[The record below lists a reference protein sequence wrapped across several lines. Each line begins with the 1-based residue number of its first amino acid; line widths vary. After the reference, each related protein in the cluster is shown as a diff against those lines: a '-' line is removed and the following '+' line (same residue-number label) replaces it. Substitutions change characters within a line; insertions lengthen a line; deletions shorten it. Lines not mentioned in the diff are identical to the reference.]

1 MDSISGD
8 LARLDERR
16 QVIAF
21 TFPGQG
27 SQRPGMGAPWLDHPS
42 WELVNDASEAS
53 GRDIATLLLTADQ
66 ETLSQTRNTQLVT
79 FAMSM
84 LILDAIERTG
94 VSPSICAGHSLG
106 EYCALVAAGALP
118 FDTGAR
124 LVSERAEA
132 MQDAAQENPGAMAAL
147 LGIDDAGAEAA
158 CDQAG
163 GEVWVAN
170 YNAPG
175 QVVLAGR
182 RDALDR
188 AIEKAKII
196 GARKALVLPVN
207 GAFHTPYMEHARQ
220 RLRKALLES
229 RFYDAEVPV
238 VANVDAFPYR
248 RAADWIR
255 LLAQQLTSPV
265 LWTRSLAKLKELG
278 VTLLVEIGPGNV
290 LTGLAKR
297 AVPDISAIAIQTP
310 DDLDKLIMAV
320 ESTAKAAVPID
331 SGWGEHLYASE
342 RIVVS
347 SSVGI
352 FVPYPEIGLKD
363 RVEVGSE
370 LGEVSGE
377 KVRSPFAGTLS
388 GYLASEGQRVII
400 GQPVAWLRTKLEN

>member
-1 MDSISGD
+1 M
-8 LARLDERR
+8 
-16 QVIAF
+16 IAF

-27 SQRPGMGAPWLDHPS
+27 SQRPGMGAPWVDHPS
-42 WELVNDASEAS
+42 WELVHDASEAA
-53 GRDIATLLLTADQ
+53 GRDIATLLLDADQ

-79 FAMSM
+79 FTMSM
-84 LILDAIERTG
+84 LVLDAIERIG
-94 VSPSICAGHSLG
+94 VTPSICAGHSLG

-124 LVSERAEA
+124 LVGERAEA
-132 MQDAAQENPGAMAAL
+132 MQDAAEENPGAMAAL
-147 LGIDDAGAEAA
+147 LGIDDAGAESA
-158 CDQAG
+158 CDEAG

-188 AIEKAKII
+188 AIARARELGAK
-196 GARKALVLPVN
+196 KALLLPVN

-238 VANVDAFPYR
+238 IANVDAFAYR

-265 LWTRSLAKLKELG
+265 MWTRSLAKLMDLG
-278 VTLLVEIGPGNV
+278 TTLLVEIGPGNV

-297 AVPDISAIAIQTP
+297 SVPGIPGIAIQTP
-310 DDLDKLIMAV
+310 DDLDKLIIAV
-320 ESTAKAAVPID
+320 ESASKTPI
-331 SGWGEHLYASE
+331 SAETGWGEHLYASE
-342 RIVVS
+342 RIIVAS
-347 SSVGI
+347 SAGVFS
-352 FVPYPEIGLKD
+352 PTSQMGLKE
-363 RVEVGSE
+363 RVNVGTE
-370 LGEVSGE
+370 LGEVSGV
-377 KVRSPFAGTLS
+377 KVRSPFEGSLS
-388 GYLASEGQRVII
+388 GFLASEGERVIV
-400 GQPVAWLRTKLEN
+400 GQPVAWLRTKLDS